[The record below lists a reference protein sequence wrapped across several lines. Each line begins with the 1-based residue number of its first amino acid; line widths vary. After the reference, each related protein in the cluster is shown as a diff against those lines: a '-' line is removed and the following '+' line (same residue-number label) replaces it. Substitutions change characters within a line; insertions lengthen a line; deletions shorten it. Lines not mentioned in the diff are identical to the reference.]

1 MKVKIKF
8 VEELVGITRKNI
20 RFYEEQGLLN
30 PQRAEN
36 GYREYEEADVH
47 RLMQIKL
54 LRKLGVSIEDIRRV
68 FDGKLSLCDC
78 LDRHQE
84 ELERQ
89 KESLT
94 KMQAVSDQLIASH
107 VSLEN
112 LDTESYL
119 NQIEQIEKEGMDFM
133 DAGKEDIRKRK
144 RAGAVIAGIL
154 MIVLMLIPAAAIIW
168 ATKAEQVPISV
179 IVVFTVVPIAM
190 AICILV
196 ALIGRIKEIEGGEE
210 DEASKY

>member
-1 MKVKIKF
+1 MKIKF

-54 LRKLGVSIEDIRRV
+54 LRKLGVSIEEIRRV

-78 LDRHQE
+78 LDRHQDA
-84 ELERQ
+84 LERQ
-89 KESLT
+89 KETLT
-94 KMQAVSDQLIASH
+94 QMQAVSDQIIASR

-112 LDTESYL
+112 LATQSYL
-119 NQIEQIEKEGMDFM
+119 DQIEQMEKEGMDFM
-133 DAGKEDIRKRK
+133 DVGKKDIRKEK
-144 RAGAVIAGIL
+144 RLGAIIAGIL
-154 MIVLMLIPAAAIIW
+154 MILLMLVPAAAIIW
-168 ATKAEQVPISV
+168 ATKVEQVPILV
-179 IVVFTVVPIAM
+179 IIAFTVVPIAL
-190 AICILV
+190 AVCILV
-196 ALIGRIKEIEGGEE
+196 ALVGRIKEIEGGEE

>member
-1 MKVKIKF
+1 MKIKF

-20 RFYEEQGLLN
+20 RFYEEQGLIN

-54 LRKLGVSIEDIRRV
+54 LRKLGVPIEEIRRV
-68 FDGKLSLCDC
+68 FDGKISLCDC
-78 LDRHQE
+78 LDRHQD

-89 KESLT
+89 KEGLA
-94 KMQAVSDQLIASH
+94 KMQAVSDQIIASR

-112 LDTESYL
+112 LATQSYL
-119 NQIEQIEKEGMDFM
+119 DQIEQMEKEGMDFM
-133 DAGKEDIRKRK
+133 DVGKKDIRKEK
-144 RAGAVIAGIL
+144 RLGAIIAGIL
-154 MIVLMLIPAAAIIW
+154 MILLMLVPAAAIIW
-168 ATKAEQVPISV
+168 ATKVEQVPISV
-179 IVVFTVVPIAM
+179 IIAFTVVPIAL

-196 ALIGRIKEIEGGEE
+196 ALVGRIKEIEGGEE

>member
-1 MKVKIKF
+1 MKIKF

-54 LRKLGVSIEDIRRV
+54 LRKLGVSIEEIRRV
-68 FDGKLSLCDC
+68 FDGKISLCDC
-78 LDRHQE
+78 LDRHQD

-89 KESLT
+89 KEGLA
-94 KMQAVSDQLIASH
+94 KMQAVSDQIIASR

-112 LDTESYL
+112 LATQSYL
-119 NQIEQIEKEGMDFM
+119 DQIEQMEKEGMDFM
-133 DAGKEDIRKRK
+133 DVGKKDIRKEK
-144 RAGAVIAGIL
+144 RLGAIIAGIL
-154 MIVLMLIPAAAIIW
+154 MILLMLVPAAAIIW
-168 ATKAEQVPISV
+168 ATKVEQVPISV
-179 IVVFTVVPIAM
+179 IIAFTVVPIAL

-196 ALIGRIKEIEGGEE
+196 ALVGRIKEIEGGEE